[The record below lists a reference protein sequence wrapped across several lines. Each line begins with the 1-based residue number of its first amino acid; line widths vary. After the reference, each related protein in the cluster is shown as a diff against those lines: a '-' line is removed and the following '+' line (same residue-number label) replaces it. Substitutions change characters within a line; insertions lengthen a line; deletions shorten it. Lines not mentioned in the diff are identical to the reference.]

1 MSRAR
6 RRKPWAFC
14 VSIVLMTNFRF
25 SFVRVSGTGGRVVDL
40 VDMRDGEAGDVWV
53 AELSFQST
61 SERPNIDL
69 AKLIG
74 STDPIYL
81 LNLLVNCTIITIN
94 GC

>member
-1 MSRAR
+1 MMLGKGLA
-6 RRKPWAFC
+6 
-14 VSIVLMTNFRF
+14 
-25 SFVRVSGTGGRVVDL
+25 
-40 VDMRDGEAGDVWV
+40 
-53 AELSFQST
+53 